1 MPFKCNY
8 CCLQFRLKGT
18 TTRKHNL
25 NLKCMKACRNFA
37 SKVTEG
43 NTCFAKK
50 FTEVQYTKR
59 AFKLILVC
67 MCILMCMC
75 VCMTSTVPGWPKCQ
89 GWVVDAVP
97 AQGQAHPHQ
106 LTPSSLASLAPCW
119 EPQPV
124 SSAASISCL
133 QEGPAVTPFFYF
145 LWRPWCFR
153 EADYSRLVAMADC
166 FCCCP
171 SPCWPHQSVWQSTG
185 PLKPLIEFMVASISR
200 SADRSLTH
208 SVT

>member
-1 MPFKCNY
+1 
-8 CCLQFRLKGT
+8 
-18 TTRKHNL
+18 
-25 NLKCMKACRNFA
+25 
-37 SKVTEG
+37 
-43 NTCFAKK
+43 
-50 FTEVQYTKR
+50 
-59 AFKLILVC
+59 
-67 MCILMCMC
+67 MCILMWMC
-75 VCMTSTVPGWPKCQ
+75 VCTTSTVPGWPKCQ
-89 GWVVDAVP
+89 GWVMDAVP

-133 QEGPAVTPFFYF
+133 QEGPAVTPFFHF

-171 SPCWPHQSVWQSTG
+171 SPCWPHQSEWKSTG
-185 PLKPLIEFMVASISR
+185 PLKPLIEFMVLLKPAQAEAS
-200 SADRSLTH
+200 LLH
-208 SVT
+208 FVMGNNYKE

>member
-1 MPFKCNY
+1 
-8 CCLQFRLKGT
+8 
-18 TTRKHNL
+18 
-25 NLKCMKACRNFA
+25 
-37 SKVTEG
+37 
-43 NTCFAKK
+43 
-50 FTEVQYTKR
+50 
-59 AFKLILVC
+59 

-89 GWVVDAVP
+89 GWVVDAVL

-119 EPQPV
+119 ELQPV

-133 QEGPAVTPFFYF
+133 QEGQAVTPFFHF

-171 SPCWPHQSVWQSTG
+171 SPCWPHQSVWKSTG
-185 PLKPLIEFMVASISR
+185 PLKPLIEFMVSPDELRGVS
-200 SADRSLTH
+200 TH
-208 SVT
+208 QTQIVTPTSNWPQRRQLCSGAVNKFTFSQKSGQNQLWMKKYVFCFFPLR

>member
-1 MPFKCNY
+1 MQVKCPLNVTIAVY
-8 CCLQFRLKGT
+8 NSDWKGRRL
-18 TTRKHNL
+18 
-25 NLKCMKACRNFA
+25 
-37 SKVTEG
+37 G
-43 NTCFAKK
+43 NTISIWNAWKLAGILLARWPRETHVLQKSLQK
-50 FTEVQYTKR
+50 FNTQKR
-59 AFKLILVC
+59 AFKLNLVC
-67 MCILMCMC
+67 MCILMWMC
-75 VCMTSTVPGWPKCQ
+75 VCTTSTVPGWPKCQ
-89 GWVVDAVP
+89 GWVMDAVP

-133 QEGPAVTPFFYF
+133 QEGPAVTPFFHF

-171 SPCWPHQSVWQSTG
+171 SPCWPHQSEWKSTG
-185 PLKPLIEFMVASISR
+185 PLKPLIEFMVYSI
-200 SADRSLTH
+200 
-208 SVT
+208 